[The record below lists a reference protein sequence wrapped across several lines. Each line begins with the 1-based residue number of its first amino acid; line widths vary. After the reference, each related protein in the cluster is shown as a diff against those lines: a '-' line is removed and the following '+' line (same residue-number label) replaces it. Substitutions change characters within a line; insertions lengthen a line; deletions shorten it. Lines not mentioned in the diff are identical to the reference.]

1 MSNNLKVYRI
11 KFNLTQKQLAKI
23 IGVSTQTYVAWE
35 ANPGMIR
42 NSHANKIAD
51 FFGVTLDDIFRT

>member
-51 FFGVTLDDIFRT
+51 FFGVT